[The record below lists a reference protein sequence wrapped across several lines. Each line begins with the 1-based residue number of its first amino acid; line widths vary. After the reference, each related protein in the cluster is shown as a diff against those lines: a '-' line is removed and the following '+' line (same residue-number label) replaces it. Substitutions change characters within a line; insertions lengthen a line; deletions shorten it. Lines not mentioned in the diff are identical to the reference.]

1 MVLEINQKENNMKIQ
16 MEFDNETANR
26 LLSEALDIISEIKET
41 LEDPDLDDREALQ
54 QIDYIVRLGISKII

>member
-1 MVLEINQKENNMKIQ
+1 MKIQ